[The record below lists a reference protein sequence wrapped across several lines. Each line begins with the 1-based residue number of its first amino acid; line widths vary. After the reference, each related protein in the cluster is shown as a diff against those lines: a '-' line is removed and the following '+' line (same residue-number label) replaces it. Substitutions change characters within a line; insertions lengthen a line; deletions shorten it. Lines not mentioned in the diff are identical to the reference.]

1 VPLTDAELT
10 VRLAVPVFWIVT
22 LCVAEVPVVMLPK
35 EREDGLTEIAGVG
48 SGVPEPVI
56 VTDEGD
62 VGALLEID
70 TLPVALPVVVGAN
83 FTVKLVEAPAA
94 TVAGVAIPVTV

>member
-1 VPLTDAELT
+1 M
-10 VRLAVPVFWIVT
+10 PVFWIVT

-83 FTVKLVEAPAA
+83 FTVKLVEAPAT